1 MVSSVISRESISG
14 VTKVAFIVGQGVGGL
29 RSPALFSGIFQE
41 HGKNAVMLAAD
52 VKMGDLRR
60 FLDGA
65 AVVRNLAG
73 LIITMPHKL
82 EAYAACADVSERAR
96 VLEAVNVMRRSDD
109 GCWAG
114 DNFDGVGFV
123 EALRTK
129 SSEFGGSSALIFGA
143 GGVGTAISHEL
154 LCAGIGFV
162 AVVDSDGTKSRRLA
176 AKLSS
181 VFPHRIG
188 VGAAEKLAGFRYVVN
203 ATPLGMRQGDP
214 APFDVS
220 AVDED
225 AVVGD
230 VVTTS
235 ECTSLVKTA
244 RQLGHATVTGAEM
257 LNAQALLHM
266 EFMLG

>member
-1 MVSSVISRESISG
+1 MVSNVICEDISG
-14 VTKVAFIVGQGVGGL
+14 ATKVAFIVGQGVDDL
-29 RSPALFSGIFQE
+29 RSPALFSRMFLE
-41 HGKNAVMLAAD
+41 HGRNAVMLAAD
-52 VKMGDLRR
+52 VRSGDLLR

-82 EAYAACADVSERAR
+82 EAYAVCADVSERAR
-96 VLEAVNVMRRSDD
+96 ILQAVNVMRRSAD
-109 GCWAG
+109 GRWAG

-123 EALRTK
+123 EALREK
-129 SSEFGGSSALIFGA
+129 SPELNGSSALIFGA

-162 AVVDSDGTKSRRLA
+162 AVVDSDSSKSQRLA

-181 VFPHRIG
+181 IFPHRIG
-188 VGAAEKLAGFRYVVN
+188 VAAAGKLDGFRYVVN
-203 ATPLGMRQGDP
+203 ATPLGMHQGDP

-220 AVDED
+220 AVDKD
-225 AVVGD
+225 AVIGD

-235 ECTSLVKTA
+235 DCTSLVKAA

-266 EFMLG
+266 EFILG